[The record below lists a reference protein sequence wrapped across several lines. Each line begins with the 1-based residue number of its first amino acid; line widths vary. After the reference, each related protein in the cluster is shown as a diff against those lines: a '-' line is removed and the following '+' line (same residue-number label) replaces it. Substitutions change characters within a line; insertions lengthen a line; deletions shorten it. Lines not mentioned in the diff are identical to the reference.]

1 MSEKHTF
8 TGQVVHIGEIQ
19 EFGGKGFYKRD
30 LVLSDGADKYPQEIA
45 FQCSKERA
53 DAAGEYGIGDTVK
66 VDFNLR
72 GRAWN
77 GRWFVNLE
85 AWRLELQESAGGAAK
100 QDELPPLDEED
111 DSIPP
116 F

>member
-1 MSEKHTF
+1 MSEKYTF
-8 TGQVVHIGEIQ
+8 TGRVVHVGDVQ
-19 EFGGKGFYKRD
+19 EFGSKGFYKRD
-30 LVLSDGADKYPQEIA
+30 LVLNDGADKYPQEIS

-53 DAAGEYGIGDTVK
+53 DAAGDFNKGDTVK

-72 GRAWN
+72 GREWQ

-85 AWRLELQESAGGAAK
+85 AWRLELQDSAEAEPQA
-100 QDELPPLDEED
+100 DIPLDEEFD
-111 DSIPP
+111 ESEPPP